1 MSTQSQPMDFNPP
14 LIEGVLI
21 QRYKR
26 FLADVELGNGQIITA
41 HCPNPGAM
49 TACAEPGWKVGLSYS
64 ADPKRKLAYTL
75 EMTHNGQ
82 SWIGVN
88 TQRANQLV
96 AEALQ
101 ENKIPEL
108 SGYQQIQ
115 SEVKYGDNS
124 RIDFLL
130 RHGEADMTY
139 VEVKSATL
147 KQGDWALFPDSVTA
161 RGKKHLEELIKM
173 KNCGHRALMLFVVQR
188 EDVTAFQVADQID
201 PAYASALKTA
211 KQAGVEVFVYK
222 SKLNL
227 TNWKLDQAI
236 PKQSV

>member
-1 MSTQSQPMDFNPP
+1 MDFNPP
-14 LIEGVLI
+14 LIEGILI

-26 FLADVELGNGQIITA
+26 FLADVKLGNGQIITA

-49 TACAEPGWKVGLSYS
+49 TGCAEAGWKVGLSHS

-101 ENKIPEL
+101 ENNIPEL
-108 SGYQQIQ
+108 RGYQQIQ
-115 SEVKYGDNS
+115 SEVKYGQNS

-130 RHGEADMTY
+130 RDDETNMTY
-139 VEVKSATL
+139 VEVKSVTL

-161 RGKKHLEELIKM
+161 RGKKHAEELIKI
-173 KNCGHRALMLFVVQR
+173 KKSGHRALMLFVVQR
-188 EDVTAFQVADQID
+188 EDVKAFQVADTID

-211 KQAGVEVFVYK
+211 KQTGVEVLIYQ

-227 TNWKLDQAI
+227 TSWKLDQALA
-236 PKQSV
+236 KQSV